1 MVAITVLKILLCFTV
16 WLLLTADL
24 RPANVLF
31 GLLAATVLSRR
42 HRVAEPLKD
51 WLYCF
56 WRIVIMIPLA
66 YFQAFDMIL
75 RPHRAEEFVKE
86 KVRPRRT
93 PGLIFLDILIISF
106 TPKTIVTRYDAGN
119 YELHLVKR
127 NVRPKTGKR

>member
-1 MVAITVLKILLCFTV
+1 MAAITVLKILLCFTV

-31 GLLAATVLSRR
+31 GLLAAMILSRR
-42 HRVAEPLKD
+42 HTVSEPLKD

-56 WRIVIMIPLA
+56 WRMIIMIPQA

-93 PGLIFLDILIISF
+93 AGLIFLDILIISF
-106 TPKTIVTRYDAGN
+106 TPKTIVTRFEAGY
-119 YELHLVKR
+119 YELHQVKR
-127 NVRPKTGKR
+127 KARTKPAKR